1 MQEKLP
7 QVYEPGRMSVQRH
20 FVLLGSL
27 LLVLFIFLER
37 KSFSSS
43 SWGLIA
49 VLMLLVLGGCAF
61 HWCIYFAYDKK

>member
-1 MQEKLP
+1 MKN
-7 QVYEPGRMSVQRH
+7 YRKFMSWGECLFNAILSCLVP
-20 FVLLGSL
+20 L
-27 LLVLFIFLER
+27 LLILFISLER